1 MSTSGSH
8 DGRVRLEKFLS
19 DAGVA
24 SRRHAVRLVEEGRV
38 LVNDEVVESLPKLI
52 DPRRDRVVV
61 DGMPVRPQPLAYWMV
76 HKPKGVLCTSHD
88 PQKRPTVMKLLP
100 PMRTRLFVVGRL
112 DADSSGLVLL
122 TNDGELAQRI
132 THPRYEIE
140 KQYRVEVRGSVPGET
155 TEKMRK
161 GIWLAEGRAFAR
173 RVRIVRR
180 TREQTTLDVVLTQGR
195 NRQIRRMLAR
205 LGYKVKAL
213 RRTRIGPLELGRLKP
228 GEARPLTK
236 AEVRALRET
245 VAQAEQ
251 AVADRS
257 APVPRRKTRRPRPKP
272 ARSSSGTTERP
283 KRPQRRV
290 IS

>member
-1 MSTSGSH
+1 MSPTTSH
-8 DGRVRLEKFLS
+8 DGRVRLEKYLS

-24 SRRHAVRLVEEGRV
+24 SRRRAVQLVEEGRV
-38 LVNDEVVESLPKLI
+38 LVNDELVESLPKLI
-52 DPRRDRVVV
+52 DPQRDRVVV

-140 KQYRVEVRGSVPGET
+140 KQYRVEVRGSVPGEV

-161 GIWLAEGRAFAR
+161 GVWLAEGKAFAR

-180 TREQTTLDVVLTQGR
+180 TRELTTLDVVLTQGR

-228 GEARPLTK
+228 GEARPLTR
-236 AEVRALRET
+236 AEIRALRET

-251 AVADRS
+251 AAAAKP
-257 APVPRRKTRRPRPKP
+257 APKPRRTTRRPRPRP
-272 ARSSSGTTERP
+272 ARGATQPKAAPSRP
-283 KRPQRRV
+283 KRRV

>member
-1 MSTSGSH
+1 MSTTRNA

-38 LVNDEVVESLPKLI
+38 LVNDELVESLPKLI
-52 DPRRDRVVV
+52 DPKRDRVVV
-61 DGMPVRPQPLAYWMV
+61 DGMPVRPQKPAYWMV

-140 KQYRVEVRGSVPGET
+140 KEYRVEVRGSVPGEA
-155 TEKMRK
+155 TEKMRR
-161 GIWLAEGRAFAR
+161 GIWLAEGKAFAR

-180 TREQTTLDVVLTQGR
+180 TRELTTLDVVLTQGR

-213 RRTRIGPLELGRLKP
+213 RRVRIGPLELGRLKP
-228 GEARPLTK
+228 GGARPLTK
-236 AEVRALRET
+236 AEVRALRQ
-245 VAQAEQ
+245 VAAE
-251 AVADRS
+251 AEA
-257 APVPRRKTRRPRPKP
+257 AAAG
-272 ARSSSGTTERP
+272 ARA
-283 KRPQRRV
+283 
-290 IS
+290 